1 MKKITFIVAALFATN
16 FYAQNEISN
25 GDFEENPAPSVGT
38 TYVEDGWYRRA
49 GARTPVAFASDA
61 DFFHGTASGKFVA
74 GSEGSARYGLNTT
87 LEVGK
92 RYDVSYDIKAV
103 AEGNGAVNVFYRTGG
118 NTFVN
123 TIGSQAPT
131 TTWATYSQ
139 AIRFGY
145 KYDGNEGD
153 VTLEDSYT
161 ALDLGN
167 DMYIDIK
174 TQAANTS
181 DTYIDNLVITEA
193 AEQVLGVENLE
204 IFGFSYAPNP
214 VQDQIQLRANTE
226 ISAIKLYNA
235 VGQEVLSQNLN
246 TTNTSVNISNLPKGV
261 YIMKA
266 AINNAVGTYKVI
278 KE

>member
-1 MKKITFIVAALFATN
+1 MKKITIVIVALFATN
-16 FYAQNEISN
+16 FYAQNLISK

-49 GARTPVAFASDA
+49 GSRTPVAFASDA
-61 DFFHGTASGKFVA
+61 DFFRGTASGKFVA

-92 RYDVSYDIKAV
+92 RYDVSYEIKSV
-103 AEGNGAVNVFYRTGG
+103 AAGNGVVNVFYRTGG

-123 TIGSQAPT
+123 TIGSQVPT
-131 TTWATYSQ
+131 TTWTTYSST
-139 AIRFGY
+139 IRFGY
-145 KYDGNEGD
+145 SYDGGD
-153 VTLEDSYT
+153 VNLESSYT
-161 ALDLGN
+161 ALVVG

-174 TQAANTS
+174 TLATNTS
-181 DTYIDNLVITEA
+181 DTYIDNLVITESS
-193 AEQVLGVENLE
+193 EQVLSVENLE
-204 IFGFSYAPNP
+204 VFGFSYAPNP
-214 VQDQIQLRANTE
+214 VQEHLHISANTE
-226 ISAIKLYNA
+226 ISSVILYNA

-246 TTNTSVNISNLPKGV
+246 SAGTSVDISNLPKGV

-266 AINNAVGTYKVI
+266 AIYNAVGTYKLI

>member
-1 MKKITFIVAALFATN
+1 MKKITIVIVALFATN
-16 FYAQNEISN
+16 FYAQNLISK

-49 GARTPVAFASDA
+49 GSRTPVAFASDT
-61 DFFHGTASGKFVA
+61 DYFDGTASGKFVA

-92 RYDVSYDIKAV
+92 RYDVSYDIKA
-103 AEGNGAVNVFYRTGG
+103 AGAGNGVVNVFYRTGG

-123 TIGSQAPT
+123 TVGSQAPT
-131 TTWATYSQ
+131 TTWETYSSV
-139 AIRFGY
+139 IRFGY
-145 KYDGNEGD
+145 EYKGSGAD

-161 ALDLGN
+161 ALAAG

-174 TQAANTS
+174 TLAENTS
-181 DTYIDNLVITEA
+181 DTYIDNLVITESS
-193 AEQVLGVENLE
+193 EQVLSVENLE
-204 IFGFSYAPNP
+204 VFGFSFAPNP

-226 ISAIKLYNA
+226 ISSVKLYNA

-246 TTNTSVNISNLPKGV
+246 SASTSVDICNLPNGV

-266 AINNAVGTYKVI
+266 VINNTIGTYKVI